1 MGYKAFHS
9 SRGILSKDFCQNNH
23 DNNNCAI
30 ILLQDFRQIRDRES
44 CGTKLSV
51 EFKLLLDWVAVRV
64 YQNVQ
69 L

>member
-9 SRGILSKDFCQNNH
+9 SRGMLSKDFCQNNH
-23 DNNNCAI
+23 DNNGAI
-30 ILLQDFRQIRDRES
+30 ILLQDFRQIHDRES

-64 YQNVQ
+64 FQSVQ